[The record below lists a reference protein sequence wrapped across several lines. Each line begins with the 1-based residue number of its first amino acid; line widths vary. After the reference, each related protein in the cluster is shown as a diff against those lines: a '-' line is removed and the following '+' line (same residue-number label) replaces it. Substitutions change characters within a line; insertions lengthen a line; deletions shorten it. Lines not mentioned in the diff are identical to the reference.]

1 MNIHRILIVLCIV
14 FAGLQQANS
23 QNNALIIQKADNSLS
38 NTELTTIK
46 KITFQN
52 SNLVLHYTSGTTG
65 EFLLT
70 DVRKIMFGPVS
81 EVINPQLNETELIV
95 FPNPASDFLWIKD
108 GVTKNEEIRIISV
121 TGQLILNIKHI
132 TQDNKIDISGLK
144 PGVYFI
150 RTNGAL
156 SKFIKL

>member
-1 MNIHRILIVLCIV
+1 
-14 FAGLQQANS
+14 
-23 QNNALIIQKADNSLS
+23 
-38 NTELTTIK
+38 
-46 KITFQN
+46 
-52 SNLVLHYTSGTTG
+52 
-65 EFLLT
+65 
-70 DVRKIMFGPVS
+70 MFGPVS
-81 EVINPQLNETELIV
+81 EVINPQLNETELLV
-95 FPNPASDFLWIKD
+95 FPNPASDFLWIKN

>member
-38 NTELTTIK
+38 NTELTSIK

-52 SNLVLHYTSGTTG
+52 SNLVLHYTNGNTG
-65 EFLLT
+65 EFLMT

-81 EVINPQLNETELIV
+81 EVINPQQNEEKMLL
-95 FPNPASDFLWIKD
+95 FPNPATNYIWLSREIHSNDA
-108 GVTKNEEIRIISV
+108 VTIFSV
-121 TGQLILNIKHI
+121 TGQLMLTVKNISP
-132 TQDNKIDISGLK
+132 DNKIDISSLK
-144 PGVYFI
+144 PGAYFI
-150 RTNGAL
+150 FSNGAS
-156 SKFIKL
+156 SKFVKL